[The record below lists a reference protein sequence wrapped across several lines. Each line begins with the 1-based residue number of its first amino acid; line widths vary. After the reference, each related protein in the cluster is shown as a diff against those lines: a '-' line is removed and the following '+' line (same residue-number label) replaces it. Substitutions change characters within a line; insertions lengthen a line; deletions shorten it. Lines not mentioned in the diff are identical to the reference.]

1 MTTSPGAQR
10 NGPGGGAEQALA
22 KGDEAVT
29 RFVGRVTAVQ
39 AEPRPTAPDTSR
51 RGSDPSGPRHHLA
64 NLLRPGR
71 LIPLALLV
79 VLIFLPWM
87 RFTVPGVLP
96 GLVNSPGSMR
106 LLAMCLV
113 TAGIAL
119 SYDVLFGRTGLL
131 SFGHAL
137 FVGAGAYVAAITL
150 RDWGSLALSLVAV
163 LVIGVALPLLVGA
176 VSLRVKGIAFAMV
189 TLAFAQA
196 VAITVTRNPGGETG
210 GEEGLPLSREGLP
223 DVLLGVANAPY
234 RYWVALAF
242 CVLCLVVVGALGRS
256 RAGAAWAAVRENE
269 ARVEVLGVSSYRA
282 KLLSVLVGGLLGTIG
297 GMVQLLVVGGTS
309 PAMLS
314 VEFTLSMLVMVV
326 LGGAGS
332 RWGAVI
338 GGALYA
344 LLDSRLGE
352 LATSQTIAELPGVLR
367 VPLSQPLF
375 VFGLLFIL
383 IVYFAPGGIT
393 SIGRRLRGAAGR
405 PGRSGRGS
413 NPAPAIEQMTE
424 LEET

>member
-1 MTTSPGAQR
+1 MTTPTGTHGDRPERGAQ
-10 NGPGGGAEQALA
+10 QALA
-22 KGDEAVT
+22 KADQAVT
-29 RFVGRVTAVQ
+29 TLVGRVTAGG
-39 AEPRPTAPDTSR
+39 AGLRPAGRPASASGSTGPGTRQGRTA
-51 RGSDPSGPRHHLA
+51 
-64 NLLRPGR
+64 LLRPGR
-71 LIPLALLV
+71 LIPLVLLV

-87 RFTVPGVLP
+87 RFSVPGVLP

-150 RDWGSLALSLVAV
+150 QDWGSLVLSLLAV
-163 LVIGVALPLLVGA
+163 LVVGVALPLLVGA

-196 VAITVTRNPGGETG
+196 VAITVTRNPGGATG
-210 GEEGLPLSREGLP
+210 GEEGLPLSRDGLP
-223 DVLLGVANAPY
+223 DFLLGVANAPY

-256 RAGAAWAAVRENE
+256 RTGAAWAAVRENE
-269 ARVEVLGVSSYRA
+269 GRVEVLGVSSYRA

-314 VEFTLSMLVMVV
+314 VNFTLSMLVMVV

-352 LATSQTIAELPGVLR
+352 LATSQTIADLPGVLR

-393 SIGRRLRGAAGR
+393 SIGRRLLGAVTGR
-405 PGRSGRGS
+405 RAAPD
-413 NPAPAIEQMTE
+413 PAIAQMTE